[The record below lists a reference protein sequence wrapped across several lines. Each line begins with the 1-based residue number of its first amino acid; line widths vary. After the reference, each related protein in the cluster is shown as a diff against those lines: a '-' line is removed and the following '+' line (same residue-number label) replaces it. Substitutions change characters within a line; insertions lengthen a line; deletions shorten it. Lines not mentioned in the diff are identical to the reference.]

1 MSSSETPAGGVPGA
15 PSHGTSLKFWFVEL
29 AEGIS
34 RGNFA
39 TLLYAAFT
47 AIGLLAFV
55 AVSTPYVLNVYLKI
69 PLAEQGQIAG
79 DLAAWN
85 EAALLLVFGPAGI
98 LADRIGRS
106 QVFTVGFIFM
116 GIAYALYPFSD
127 SVAELT
133 VYRVVYAVGIGL
145 ATAMLQTIAADYPA
159 NRSRGKA
166 MALIGTLNGLGVLVL
181 SVGLGGLMKAFV
193 AKGQDA
199 EMAGYLAHF
208 LVAFLCLVSGG
219 IVASGLKKGI
229 LVSTEER
236 LPLGVLV
243 RSGFAAARNP
253 RIALAYACAF
263 IARGDLVVIGT
274 FVNLWGT
281 SAGMAAGLDPA
292 DATAKGRILFAITS
306 GAGLLW
312 LPLMGYMLDKV
323 NRVTGT
329 IICMSLAA
337 VGFLFTDLVDDPL
350 SSDSYIYFV
359 LLGIGQ
365 ISAFVG
371 AATLIGQEAPIAS
384 RGAVVG
390 MFNISGAIGIFFCTA
405 VGGRLYDAIGP
416 HAVFEMVGGL
426 TVLVVL
432 YSLWVRWKAPGSMFT
447 GTGGFMGAH

>member
-1 MSSSETPAGGVPGA
+1 MSSSDTPPASVPQG
-15 PSHGTSLKFWFVEL
+15 SVLKFWFVEL
-29 AEGIS
+29 ADGIS
-34 RGNFA
+34 RSNFG

-47 AIGLLAFV
+47 AIGLLAFI

-69 PLAEQGQIAG
+69 PLSEQGQIAG

-106 QVFTVGFIFM
+106 QVFTVGFVFM
-116 GIAYALYPFSD
+116 GIAYALYPFAD
-127 SVAELT
+127 SVTELT
-133 VYRVVYAVGIGL
+133 AYRVVYAVGIGL

-159 NRSRGKA
+159 NKSRGKA
-166 MALIGTLNGLGVLVL
+166 NAFIGTLNGLGVLSL
-181 SVGLGGLMKAFV
+181 SVGLGGLMKTFV
-193 AKGQDA
+193 GRGQDA
-199 EMAGYLAHF
+199 EMAGYLTHF
-208 LVAFLCLVSGG
+208 LVAGLCFISAAV
-219 IVASGLKKGI
+219 VWTGLKRGT
-229 LVSTEER
+229 LVKTEER

-243 RSGFAAARNP
+243 RSGFVAAIENP

-292 DATAKGRILFAITS
+292 EATAKGRILFAITS

-312 LPLMGYMLDKV
+312 LPLMGVMLDKV

-337 VGFLFTDLVDDPL
+337 LGFLFTDLVDDPL
-350 SSDSYIYFV
+350 KSESYIYFV

-390 MFNISGAIGIFFCTA
+390 MFNISGAIGIFVCTA
-405 VGGRLYDAIGP
+405 LGGRLYDAIGP

-426 TVLVVL
+426 TVLVVV
-432 YSLWVRWKAPGSMFT
+432 YGLWVRWKAPGPMTT
-447 GTGGFMGAH
+447 GGGFMGAH

>member
-1 MSSSETPAGGVPGA
+1 MSSSETPQSSTQGGV
-15 PSHGTSLKFWFVEL
+15 LKFWFVEL

-34 RGNFA
+34 RSNFA
-39 TLLYAAFT
+39 TLLFSAFT
-47 AIGLLAFV
+47 AIGLLAFI

-69 PLAEQGQIAG
+69 PIAEQGQIAG

-106 QVFTVGFIFM
+106 QVFTVGFVFM
-116 GIAYALYPFSD
+116 GIAYILYPFAD
-127 SVAELT
+127 SVVELT
-133 VYRVVYAVGIGL
+133 AYRVVYAVGVGL
-145 ATAMLQTIAADYPA
+145 ATAMLQTIVADYPS
-159 NRSRGKA
+159 NKSRGKA
-166 MALIGTLNGLGVLVL
+166 NALVGTLNGLGVIVL
-181 SVGLGGLMKAFV
+181 TVGLGGLMKAFV
-193 AKGQDA
+193 ERGQDA
-199 EMAGYLAHF
+199 ETAGYLAHF
-208 LVAFLCLVSGG
+208 F
-219 IVASGLKKGI
+219 VASLCFISAGVVAAGLKKGTV
-229 LVSTEER
+229 VSTEQR
-236 LPLGVLV
+236 PPLRTLV
-243 RSGFAAARNP
+243 VSGFAAARNP

-263 IARGDLVVIGT
+263 IARGDLVVVGT

-281 SAGMAAGLDPA
+281 NAGMAAGMDPA
-292 DATAKGRILFAITS
+292 EATSQGRMLFAAATT
-306 GAGLLW
+306 AGLLW
-312 LPLMGYMLDKV
+312 LPMMGYMLDKV

-337 VGFLFTDLVDDPL
+337 IGFLFTDFVDDPL
-350 SSDSYIYFV
+350 AKESLIFFV

-390 MFNISGAIGIFFCTA
+390 MFNIFGAIGIFVCTA
-405 VGGRLYDAIGP
+405 IGGRLFDAIGP

-432 YSLWVRWKAPGSMFT
+432 FSLWVRWKAPGPMTT
-447 GTGGFMGAH
+447 GGGFMGGGH

>member
-1 MSSSETPAGGVPGA
+1 LSETVTVGSAAPAPGR
-15 PSHGTSLKFWFVEL
+15 KFWFVQL
-29 AEGIS
+29 ADGIS
-34 RGNFA
+34 RSNFA
-39 TLLYAAFT
+39 TLLYSAFT

-55 AVSTPYVLNVYLKI
+55 SVSTPYVLNVYLKI
-69 PLAEQGQIAG
+69 PAAEQGQIAG

-85 EAALLLVFGPAGI
+85 EVALLLVFGPAGI

-116 GIAYALYPFSD
+116 GIAYALYPFAE
-127 SVAELT
+127 SVVELT
-133 VYRVVYAVGIGL
+133 GYRVVYAVGIGL
-145 ATAMLQTIAADYPA
+145 ATAMLQTIVADYPA
-159 NRSRGKA
+159 NVSRGKA
-166 MALIGTLNGLGVLVL
+166 NAFIGTLNGLGVIVL
-181 SVGLGGLMKAFV
+181 TVGLGGLMKSFV

-199 EMAGYLAHF
+199 ETAGYIVHF
-208 LVAFLCLVSGG
+208 MVAGLCFLSAAV
-219 IVASGLKKGI
+219 VAIGLKKGTV
-229 LVSTEER
+229 VSREER
-236 LPLGVLV
+236 LPLPVLV
-243 RSGFAAARNP
+243 RSGFSAARNP

-281 SAGMAAGLDPA
+281 NAGMAAGMEPA
-292 DATAKGRILFAITS
+292 EASAQGRLLFAAATT
-306 GAGLLW
+306 AGLLW
-312 LPLMGYMLDKV
+312 LPVMGFMLDKV

-329 IICMSLAA
+329 LICMSLAA
-337 VGFLFTDLVDDPL
+337 MGFLFTDLVDDPL
-350 SSDSYIYFV
+350 ARESLIYFV

-390 MFNISGAIGIFFCTA
+390 MFNISGAIGIFVCTA
-405 VGGRLYDAIGP
+405 VGGRLFDAIGP

-432 YSLWVRWKAPGSMFT
+432 YAIWVRWKAPGPMTT
-447 GTGGFMGAH
+447 GGGFMGGAH

>member
-1 MSSSETPAGGVPGA
+1 MSSSEPAAAAAGPA
-15 PSHGTSLKFWFVEL
+15 PARKFWFVQL
-29 AEGIS
+29 ADGIS
-34 RGNFA
+34 RSNFG

-55 AVSTPYVLNVYLKI
+55 SVSTPYVLNVYLKI

-85 EAALLLVFGPAGI
+85 EVALLLVFGPAGI

-106 QVFTVGFIFM
+106 QVFTAGFIFM
-116 GIAYALYPFSD
+116 GIAYALYPFAG
-127 SVAELT
+127 SVTELT
-133 VYRVVYAVGIGL
+133 AYRIVYAVGIGL
-145 ATAMLQTIAADYPA
+145 ATAMLQTIVADYPA
-159 NRSRGKA
+159 NVSRGKA
-166 MALIGTLNGLGVLVL
+166 NAFVGTLNGLGVIVL
-181 SVGLGGLMKAFV
+181 TVGLGGLMKSFV
-193 AKGQDA
+193 SGGQDA
-199 EMAGYLAHF
+199 ETAGYIVHF
-208 LVAFLCLVSGG
+208 
-219 IVASGLKKGI
+219 IVAGLCFISAVVVANGLKKGTV
-229 LVSTEER
+229 VSREAR
-236 LPLGVLV
+236 LPFGVLV
-243 RSGFAAARNP
+243 KSGFAAARNP

-281 SAGMAAGLDPA
+281 NAGMAAGMEPA
-292 DATAKGRILFAITS
+292 AASAQGRLLFAAAT

-312 LPLMGYMLDKV
+312 LPIMGFMLDKV

-329 IICMSLAA
+329 LICMTLAA
-337 VGFLFTDLVDDPL
+337 LGFLFTDLVDDPL
-350 SSDSYIYFV
+350 AKESLIFFV

-390 MFNISGAIGIFFCTA
+390 MFNISGAIGIFVCTA
-405 VGGRLYDAIGP
+405 IGGRLFDAIGP
-416 HAVFEMVGGL
+416 HAVFELVGGL

-432 YSLWVRWKAPGSMFT
+432 FAAWVRWKAPGPMTT
-447 GTGGFMGAH
+447 GGGFMGAAH